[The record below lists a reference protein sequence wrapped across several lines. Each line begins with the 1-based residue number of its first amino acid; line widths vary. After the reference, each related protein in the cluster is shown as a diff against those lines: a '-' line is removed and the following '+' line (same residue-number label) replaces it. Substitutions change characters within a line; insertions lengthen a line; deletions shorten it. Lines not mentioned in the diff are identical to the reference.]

1 MADRMGS
8 VGLEHHH
15 SSYADPSLH
24 SLRLGVPC
32 LVVPGKRF
40 THLVLVPIG
49 LECTVGR
56 RRAGH

>member
-1 MADRMGS
+1 MGS